1 MDQLAWLFHQVLE
14 LHQQIHRDLSAQMS
28 GLADGNGAFFA
39 VAALAFCL
47 GAVHA
52 LTPGH
57 GKVVLFAYFLGRR
70 ARPWAGLLA
79 AAQIACLHVGTA
91 IVLVLAI
98 GGAAYVLGRPTG
110 VAFAL
115 QAISALAVTTA
126 GAWYLKRALGGGSR
140 SPLAAHSHTG
150 IATAV
155 GILPCPLT
163 MLILSAAF
171 TDATLTIGLM
181 LVAVMGLGIMVT
193 IGLIGSIGVAAQ
205 RGLAAGFGEA
215 PTRYSAVL
223 RCLEVGSA
231 VAILV
236 IGLSSLL
243 AL

>member
-1 MDQLAWLFHQVLE
+1 
-14 LHQQIHRDLSAQMS
+14 MS
-28 GLADGNGAFFA
+28 GLADGNGAFIS

-47 GAVHA
+47 GTVHA

-57 GKVVLFAYFLGRR
+57 GKIVLFAYFLGRK

-110 VAFAL
+110 IAFVL
-115 QAISALAVTTA
+115 QVISALAVTAA
-126 GAWYLKRALGGGSR
+126 GVWYLKRAIGGSR
-140 SPLAAHSHTG
+140 PPTGGQRHMG

-163 MLILSAAF
+163 MLVLSAAF
-171 TDATLTIGLM
+171 ADATLGIGLM

-193 IGLIGSIGVAAQ
+193 IGLVGSIGVVAQ
-205 RGLAAGFGEA
+205 RGFAAGFGDA
-215 PTRYSAVL
+215 PTRYSAIL
-223 RCLEVGSA
+223 RCLEVGSSA
-231 VAILV
+231 AILV

>member
-1 MDQLAWLFHQVLE
+1 
-14 LHQQIHRDLSAQMS
+14 MS
-28 GLADGNGAFFA
+28 DLADGNGAFIS

-47 GAVHA
+47 GMVHA

-57 GKVVLFAYFLGRR
+57 GKVVLFAYFLGRK

-110 VAFAL
+110 IAFVL
-115 QAISALAVTTA
+115 QVISALAVTAA
-126 GAWYLKRALGGGSR
+126 GAWYLKRAIGGSR
-140 SPLAAHSHTG
+140 PSAGAHSHTG

-155 GILPCPLT
+155 GLLPCPLT
-163 MLILSAAF
+163 MLVLSAAF
-171 TDATLTIGLM
+171 ADATLGIGLM

-193 IGLIGSIGVAAQ
+193 IGLVGSVGVAAQ
-205 RGLAAGFGEA
+205 RGLAAGFGET

-223 RCLEVGSA
+223 RCLEVGSST
-231 VAILV
+231 AILF
-236 IGLSSLL
+236 IGLSSLA